1 MNTSTLTTDCPTWC
15 TIDHDAEAERLGAQY
30 AREAVDLSYDPD
42 SLRTPCV
49 GAPLTARVDDGRK
62 VGARRVRQLAGDA
75 DMLDLFMVSADD
87 REGSIDEPLS
97 IVEAQALAAILQ
109 TLTAP
114 RAATDEAADHE

>member
-49 GAPLTARVDDGRK
+49 GEGLTACVDDGRK

-75 DMLDLFMVSADD
+75 EMLDLFMVSDG
-87 REGSIDEPLS
+87 RECAIDEPLTL
-97 IVEAQALAAILQ
+97 VEAQALAAILN
-109 TLTAP
+109 TL
-114 RAATDEAADHE
+114 ADHE